1 MTSRGLRSPYGSDHS
16 GRAGIF
22 ERQLIPVGSGITN
35 SGLAEVRG
43 VPVDGATGV
52 RYTRRSVD
60 GLGLLGCVWSLY
72 QWFLKTLLLVAAL
85 LNCF

>member
-35 SGLAEVRG
+35 SGLADVRG
-43 VPVDGATGV
+43 VPVDGAYGTPVAPSTG
-52 RYTRRSVD
+52 
-60 GLGLLGCVWSLY
+60 
-72 QWFLKTLLLVAAL
+72 LVCWGASGVFI
-85 LNCF
+85 NGS